1 MRTCVVYV
9 GFSGEEESDCFMVF
23 NDYRGSLSPMRAVHS
38 ENVPLSLK
46 RTRNH
51 SSSRLVVA
59 ELDD

>member
-9 GFSGEEESDCFMVF
+9 GFLGEEESAYFTVF
-23 NDYRGSLSPMRAVHS
+23 NDYQGSLSPMRAIHS
-38 ENVPLSLK
+38 ENVRLSLK